1 MQSTGQAR
9 AHLSHPMQVVRSNR
23 WNPRYRGRTGT
34 GRSGYSKWDVNVL
47 RRKVWNSV
55 QSVTCMPAAMVTIA
69 SQTFRNHTRIG
80 RPIESGV
87 IKELYRPDG
96 RPAVTHQRPATA
108 YSSSDHVAGPRVCRS
123 AGRVFRSSPRRAVL
137 RIRSTSSSARA
148 ACRPSMTRWSNV
160 SPTSTRPSGEIGPKS
175 KYAVSGIRGT
185 VAITRKVQRRDPI
198 NVPNRLHRLNP
209 DQQRLDQNTN
219 RRSGAG

>member
-47 RRKVWNSV
+47 RRKVWNNV

-80 RPIESGV
+80 GPIEYGV
-87 IKELYRPDG
+87 MQELYRPGHG
-96 RPAVTHQRPATA
+96 RQT
-108 YSSSDHVAGPRVCRS
+108 
-123 AGRVFRSSPRRAVL
+123 
-137 RIRSTSSSARA
+137 STSRDRVLFF
-148 ACRPSMTRWSNV
+148 RPGSRI
-160 SPTSTRPSGEIGPKS
+160 TSLSI
-175 KYAVSGIRGT
+175 
-185 VAITRKVQRRDPI
+185 
-198 NVPNRLHRLNP
+198 
-209 DQQRLDQNTN
+209 
-219 RRSGAG
+219 